1 MMMRRNCS
9 RLSLIRLTS
18 CQLLKRFIDSD
29 THSPKKKKKKG
40 KSFETVIVDIFPI
53 YTVLR
58 CCRFLF
64 ITPQTVV
71 SSAIFLSCGQWG
83 RVLALYS
90 HAVVVFSTAM
100 RWRQS
105 QPRKTVKYWRKLFPS
120 FKCIKIQVTASI
132 FSFSQNADR
141 HLKKKKKSF
150 SCFCAG
156 TSIAQ
161 QDGWPV

>member
-1 MMMRRNCS
+1 M
-9 RLSLIRLTS
+9 
-18 CQLLKRFIDSD
+18 
-29 THSPKKKKKKG
+29 
-40 KSFETVIVDIFPI
+40 
-53 YTVLR
+53 
-58 CCRFLF
+58 
-64 ITPQTVV
+64 

-141 HLKKKKKSF
+141 HLKKKKKKKKKFFLFLRRDLDRSTRRMARLKSLRRSF
-150 SCFCAG
+150 LFSLCAFLVVLFCFCL
-156 TSIAQ
+156 SKYREKF
-161 QDGWPV
+161 PVAMMIHWIWTLFVINRIIICDRKRETLV